1 MRETPEQYTKRML
14 ALVGTN
20 DPWTVLAS
28 TPSLLHTLV
37 ADRPRAQLE
46 RKPDPGRWS
55 VIEILAHLADAEIV
69 GAWRIRAILASDGT
83 PLQPYDQDR
92 WAATF
97 RYGDSDPFESLELF
111 GTVRT
116 GTLSLLR
123 RVDRSLHDNYGMHG
137 ERGRETVTHIVRMYA
152 GHDLNHF
159 QQIERLLATESAA
172 RGTVVS

>member
-1 MRETPEQYTKRML
+1 MAAMRSPARNLLPSASVYSHQARTMRETPEQYTKRML

-69 GAWRIRAILASDGT
+69 GAWRIRAILA
-83 PLQPYDQDR
+83 
-92 WAATF
+92 
-97 RYGDSDPFESLELF
+97 
-111 GTVRT
+111 
-116 GTLSLLR
+116 
-123 RVDRSLHDNYGMHG
+123 
-137 ERGRETVTHIVRMYA
+137 
-152 GHDLNHF
+152 
-159 QQIERLLATESAA
+159 
-172 RGTVVS
+172 